1 MASGGCAMTQQE
13 QEFFKDAGIA
23 VTNARFI
30 TNGQTISMAG
40 VTSVTTIK
48 MGLGGA
54 EKLALVFGII
64 LLLGVKSLFVKAL
77 ALAAI
82 GFGVW
87 GMMNPVFALILV
99 SAAREQRVIAD
110 RNKARVFAVAEA
122 VNQALIHRG

>member
-1 MASGGCAMTQQE
+1 MTQQE
-13 QEFFKDAGIA
+13 QEFFKDAGIT

-30 TNGQTISMAG
+30 TNGQTVSMAG

-64 LLLGVKSLFVKAL
+64 LLLGVKSLFVKVL

-87 GMMNPVFALILV
+87 GMMNPVYTLILV

-110 RNKARVFAVAEA
+110 RNKERVLAVAEA